1 MSRTGKRAAG
11 VGGLVAVLAA
21 ACLGWAVW
29 AVASSER
36 HVGEDARAG
45 DARSRAVKVPCRE
58 ALRFADQER
67 LPAGARDAACVMQH
81 GIDTLYDVRFRISK
95 TGLDAWLADTYPD
108 MKLDSACVED
118 DADRCGH
125 LDLHPY
131 VEGGAVALELTVRDE
146 SDGSALVHFKPF
158 NT

>member
-1 MSRTGKRAAG
+1 MSRTGKRAVG
-11 VGGLVAVLAA
+11 VGGLVAVLAS

-45 DARSRAVKVPCRE
+45 DARSGEVNVACRE
-58 ALRFADQER
+58 ALRFADLER
-67 LPAGARDAACVMQH
+67 LPAGAEDAVCVLQR
-81 GIDTLYDVRFRISK
+81 GIDTLYDVSFRISRN
-95 TGLDAWLADTYPD
+95 GLDTWLADTYPD
-108 MKLDSACVED
+108 MELDATCVEG

-131 VEGGAVALELTVRDE
+131 AAGGAVAVELTVRDE
-146 SDGSALVHFKPF
+146 SDGSVLVHFKPF